1 MGAGVLT
8 MRKNNSLI
16 FILIAATLGL
26 VVFVYF
32 KSQNKPK
39 GEEITVEKASKRTI
53 KEMVGASGKVFPET
67 EVKIS
72 SDVSGEI
79 VELYVEE
86 GDSVVAGQLL
96 CKVDPDTY
104 KSMVERGEATVNSS
118 KAQVANSASGIARS
132 KAQLIQAQA
141 QLEQIKSQV
150 ENQGDIHNRN
160 VLLHKEGVI
169 SQADFENSEAALKQL
184 QANVRSTDANVRT
197 AEANVESATQSK
209 KAAEFTVKSSQA
221 SLKEMV
227 TSLKRTTIYAPMGGI
242 VSALNIEQGE
252 RVVGTA
258 QMSGTEIM
266 RIANLNSMEVQVDV
280 SENDVLRVALNDD
293 VEIEV
298 DAYLDRKFTGR
309 VTEIANSA
317 SNTGTSISLNTDQ
330 VTNFIVKIRIDPES
344 YRDIVQKGKK
354 FPFRPGMSAS
364 VDINTEI
371 QKDVLSVPIQS
382 VTTREDE
389 KEEEKE
395 GEETKVKKKED
406 DEEIK
411 EVVFVML
418 ADTVKMVEVKT
429 GIQDDENIEI
439 LSGLQEGEE
448 VVDGPYSA
456 ISRKL
461 KAGMQVRLED
471 KEKKKSKK

>member
-1 MGAGVLT
+1 

-16 FILIAATLGL
+16 YILIVAALALIG
-26 VVFVYF
+26 FVYF
-32 KSQNKPK
+32 KGQNKPK
-39 GEEITVEKASKRTI
+39 GEEITVEKVAKRTI

-118 KAQVANSASGIARS
+118 KAQVANSASGVARA
-132 KAQLIQAQA
+132 KAQLIQAKA
-141 QLEQIKSQV
+141 QLDQIQSQL

-184 QANVRSTDANVRT
+184 QANFKSTEANVRT
-197 AEANVESATQSK
+197 AEANVESAEQSK
-209 KAAEFTVKSSQA
+209 RAAEFSVKSAQA
-221 SLKEMV
+221 SLKEMA

-242 VSALNIEQGE
+242 VSKLNIEQGE

-280 SENDVLRVALNDD
+280 SENDVLRVALGDE

-298 DAYLDRKFTGR
+298 DAYLDRKFQGK

-330 VTNFIVKIRIDPES
+330 VTNFIVKIRIDPDS
-344 YRDIVQKGKK
+344 YQDIVQKGKK

-364 VDINTEI
+364 VDINTET
-371 QKDVLSVPIQS
+371 QKDVLSIPIQS
-382 VTTREDE
+382 VTTREED
-389 KEEEKE
+389 KDEEEEMK
-395 GEETKVKKKED
+395 KKKKE
-406 DEEIK
+406 EEIK
-411 EVVFVML
+411 EVVFVMS

-429 GIQDDENIEI
+429 GIQDDENIQI
-439 LSGLQEGEE
+439 LSGLQEGED
-448 VVDGPYSA
+448 VVAGPYSA

-461 KAGMQVRLED
+461 KEGMQVRLE
-471 KEKKKSKK
+471 EKKNKKKETK

>member
-1 MGAGVLT
+1 LGTEGLT
-8 MRKNNSLI
+8 MQKNNRLI
-16 FILIAATLGL
+16 YILIAAVIVLL
-26 VVFVYF
+26 AVFYF
-32 KSQNKPK
+32 KGQGKPK
-39 GEEITVEKASKRTI
+39 GEEVTIEKVSKRTI

-79 VELYVEE
+79 VELFVEE

-104 KSMVERGEATVNSS
+104 QSMVERGEATVNSS

-132 KAQLIQAQA
+132 KAQLIQAEA

-160 VLLHKEGVI
+160 ILLHQEGVI

-184 QANVRSTDANVRT
+184 EANSRSTEANVKT
-197 AEANVESATQSK
+197 AEANVESAEQSK

-266 RIANLNSMEVQVDV
+266 RIANLNLMEVQVDV
-280 SENDVLRVALNDD
+280 SENDVLRVALNDEA
-293 VEIEV
+293 EIEV

-330 VTNFIVKIRIDPES
+330 VTNFIVKIRIDADS
-344 YRDIVQKGKK
+344 YKDIVQKGKK

-364 VDINTEI
+364 VDINTET
-371 QKDVLSVPIQS
+371 QQDVLSVPIQS
-382 VTTREDE
+382 VTTREEE
-389 KEEEKE
+389 KEED
-395 GEETKVKKKED
+395 EEDVKKKQEE
-406 DEEIK
+406 EEIK
-411 EVVFVML
+411 EVVFVMS

-429 GIQDDENIEI
+429 GIQDDENIQI

-448 VVDGPYSA
+448 VVSGSYSA

-461 KAGMQVRLED
+461 KEGMQVRLED
-471 KEKKKSKK
+471 KEKKDKSK

>member
-1 MGAGVLT
+1 

-16 FILIAATLGL
+16 YILIA
-26 VVFVYF
+26 VVLAIVAYVYF
-32 KSQNKPK
+32 KGQSKPK
-39 GEEITVEKASKRTI
+39 GEEITVEKVAKRTI

-132 KAQLIQAQA
+132 QAQLIQAQA

-150 ENQGDIHNRN
+150 ENQSGIHNRN

-184 QANVRSTDANVRT
+184 QANVRSTEANVKT
-197 AEANVESATQSK
+197 AEANVESAEQSK

-280 SENDVLRVALNDD
+280 SENDVLRVALKDE

-298 DAYLDRKFTGR
+298 DAYLDRKFTGK

-371 QKDVLSVPIQS
+371 QQDVLSVPIQS
-382 VTTREDE
+382 VTTRE
-389 KEEEKE
+389 EEEKDGKE
-395 GEETKVKKKED
+395 GEEEKAKKKKEN
-406 DEEIK
+406 EEIK
-411 EVVFVML
+411 EVVFVMS

-429 GIQDDENIEI
+429 GIQDDENIQI
-439 LSGLQEGEE
+439 LSGLEEGDE
-448 VVDGPYSA
+448 VVAGPYSA

-461 KAGMQVRLED
+461 KSGMQVRLED
-471 KEKKKSKK
+471 KEKKKKSK

>member
-1 MGAGVLT
+1 

-16 FILIAATLGL
+16 YILIA
-26 VVFVYF
+26 VVLAIVAYVYF
-32 KSQNKPK
+32 KGQNKPK
-39 GEEITVEKASKRTI
+39 GEEITVEKVANRTI

-132 KAQLIQAQA
+132 QAQLIQAQA

-150 ENQGDIHNRN
+150 ENQSGIHNRN

-184 QANVRSTDANVRT
+184 QANVRSTEANVKT
-197 AEANVESATQSK
+197 AEANVESAEQSK

-280 SENDVLRVALNDD
+280 SENDVLRVALKDE

-298 DAYLDRKFTGR
+298 DAYLDRKFTGK

-371 QKDVLSVPIQS
+371 QQDVLSVPIQS
-382 VTTREDE
+382 VTTRE
-389 KEEEKE
+389 EEEKDGKE
-395 GEETKVKKKED
+395 GEEEKAKKKKEN
-406 DEEIK
+406 EEIK
-411 EVVFVML
+411 EVVFVMS

-429 GIQDDENIEI
+429 GIQDDENIQI
-439 LSGLQEGEE
+439 LSGLEEGDE
-448 VVDGPYSA
+448 VVAGPYSA

-461 KAGMQVRLED
+461 KSGMQVRLED
-471 KEKKKSKK
+471 KEKKKKSK